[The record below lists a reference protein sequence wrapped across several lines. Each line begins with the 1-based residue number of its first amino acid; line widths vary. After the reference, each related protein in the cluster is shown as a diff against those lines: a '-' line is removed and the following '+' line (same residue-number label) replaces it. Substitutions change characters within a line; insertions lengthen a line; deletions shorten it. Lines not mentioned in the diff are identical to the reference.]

1 MMRMN
6 SMEQVVNRRVSD
18 GSPHASAAKPRR
30 RIAAGASPQ
39 NQGQYKHNP
48 RNGDR
53 NQHGSNAVAASR
65 LSTPL
70 TFACGLPP
78 AAMCWRRSATDAE
91 QIATDCATKLGN
103 GSIPR
108 SRVGLPIS
116 AQFLATLLLILLPT
130 TLCAESKLQQFFV
143 QNCVKCHGP
152 EKQQGEV
159 RLDKP
164 LDALLSDEELLE
176 TIATL
181 IESGEM
187 PPEDAA
193 QPTAEAVAE
202 VTKLLQERIAAWQP
216 ANPLKRLTRAE
227 YTNTLRD
234 LFGVDFDLTGLLP
247 PDHVEHGFDKFGESQ
262 LMSPHQLMAYLK
274 TARFVAERVLPD
286 AKPET
291 MTWDFDVRHF
301 HGSKNFATGGGGDYR
316 DEDEYVLTG
325 FRPYRSNL
333 HLSIDPESHDQFV
346 IPAFGAY
353 RLEVQV
359 RAGSSNEAEII
370 GINLGDGR
378 HPTSFQSIRRIPLP
392 HGSKGFTTELT
403 LQAGDQLGFTF
414 DSARVPGRSL
424 AKKPHKGP
432 DLRFSHVKLIGPLV
446 DEWPTAAMQAIVPRQ
461 DMSSGEI
468 VDHIALL
475 LTQQALSAEDRA
487 AFVKIA
493 EQQQT
498 RDASPVAI
506 ARSILIGLLTSPHFL
521 YKSESPELNDVELAH
536 RLSYFLWNSAPD
548 AKLLQAAS
556 SGDLSEDPSAEV
568 ERMLGDEKAGRFIND
583 FTRQWLQTDKVD
595 DFGPDVRVFKNVRKM
610 TVDSMSREGRELFRH
625 LLENDLS
632 MEHFID
638 SDFVMANDRLARFY
652 GLPAVKGDDFVPV
665 KLPKKSERGG
675 LVAQAGFLK
684 LTSTDF
690 ATSPIHRGSWILK
703 NLYNEKI
710 EPPADVLI
718 NEPDIRGTTT
728 IREAI
733 LKHQE
738 LESCSRCHS
747 KIDPLGF
754 ALEYYDPVG
763 RKRAR
768 YRHVEEVPD
777 LEKATAFTKKIQ
789 FTEVPIEAAMKLP
802 NGREVRDMLTLK
814 AALMEDKERILKGI
828 LEKLISYAHGREVT
842 LADRQHVN
850 EVYESIAKDDFSL
863 RAAIHTIV
871 AHPTF
876 GRR

>member
-1 MMRMN
+1 MIWLTRQ
-6 SMEQVVNRRVSD
+6 SCIRSLTLRV
-18 GSPHASAAKPRR
+18 GSPHT
-30 RIAAGASPQ
+30 
-39 NQGQYKHNP
+39 
-48 RNGDR
+48 
-53 NQHGSNAVAASR
+53 R
-65 LSTPL
+65 LGESSYVGRSGVPDSKTPA
-70 TFACGLPP
+70 TF
-78 AAMCWRRSATDAE
+78 TE
-91 QIATDCATKLGN
+91 KKL
-103 GSIPR
+103 
-108 SRVGLPIS
+108 
-116 AQFLATLLLILLPT
+116 FWTTLLLSFLLST
-130 TLCAESKLQQFFV
+130 TLSAETKLQDFIT
-143 QNCVKCHGP
+143 NHCIKCHGP
-152 EKQQGEV
+152 SEQKGEV

-164 LDALLSDEELLE
+164 VDMLLADEDLLE

-187 PPEDAA
+187 PPEDAPR
-193 QPTAEAVAE
+193 PTAESVAE
-202 VTKLLQERIAAWQP
+202 IVQLLQERIAARRP
-216 ANPLKRLTRAE
+216 NNPLKRLTRSE

-274 TARFVAERVLPD
+274 TARFVAERVLPND
-286 AKPET
+286 KPET
-291 MTWDFDVRHF
+291 RTWDFDVRHF

-316 DEDEYVLTG
+316 DGDEYVLTG

-333 HLSIDPESHDQFV
+333 HLSVDPESHDQFA

-353 RLEVQV
+353 RMEVQV
-359 RAGSSNEAEII
+359 RAGSSKEGEII

-378 HPTSFQSIRRIPLP
+378 HPTSFQTIRRVPLP
-392 HGSKGFTTELT
+392 QGAKGFTTELT
-403 LQAGDQLGFTF
+403 LKTGDQLGFTF

-432 DLRFSHVKLIGPLV
+432 DLRFSQVKLIGPLV
-446 DEWPTAAMQAIVPRQ
+446 NEWPTTAMRAILPQ
-461 DMSSGEI
+461 QGMSSEEL
-468 VDHIALL
+468 VDHIAML
-475 LTQQALSAEDRA
+475 LTQRALPAEDRA
-487 AFVKIA
+487 AFLKITQ
-493 EQQQT
+493 QQQT
-498 RDASPVAI
+498 REASPVTI
-506 ARSILIGLLTSPHFL
+506 TRNILIGLLTSPHFL
-521 YKSESPELNDVELAH
+521 YKSESPELTDVELAQ
-536 RLSYFLWNSAPD
+536 RLSYFIWNSAPD
-548 AKLLQAAS
+548 AELLTAAH
-556 SGDLSEDPSAEV
+556 SGDLSENPAAEV
-568 ERMLGDEKAGRFIND
+568 ERMLSNEKARRFIDD
-583 FTRQWLQTDKVD
+583 FTRQWLQRDKVD
-595 DFGPDVRVFKNVRKM
+595 DFGPDVRVFKNVRRM
-610 TVDSMSREGRELFRH
+610 TVDSMGREGRELFRY

-652 GLPAVKGDDFVPV
+652 GLPAVQGDTFVPV

-728 IREAI
+728 IREAV

-763 RKRAR
+763 RKRVN

-789 FTEVPIEAAMKLP
+789 FTEVPIEASMKLP

-814 AALMEDKERILKGI
+814 AALMKDKERILKGI
-828 LEKLISYAHGREVT
+828 LEKLISYAHGREVG
-842 LADRQHVN
+842 LADRQHVDA
-850 EVYESIAKDDFSL
+850 VYDSIAQKDFSL
-863 RAAIHTIV
+863 RAAIHAIV
-871 AHPTF
+871 AHPAF